1 MYDLKIFTTS
11 KEISE
16 AIHINEKNTKIL
28 LNTQVIPCVTTGG
41 EHRKRYYTTQRLIDY
56 SYNAIIKK
64 YHLKNPTYKEAFLQK
79 NLSKEIH
86 KSTLNHKCQVLT
98 ITNQKGGVGKTT
110 IAVNIATA
118 LAKLGQK
125 VLIVDMDSQAQ
136 SSRYF
141 RKVSYKE
148 NSILSVFEK
157 YKMNGHVEKEY
168 VKSKI
173 VTFKDFEDFSY
184 SLDILP
190 SEIKLAKM
198 LELMRM
204 HNRPDTILH
213 NILNEIKSEYD
224 YIIIDTPPYSGLSLE
239 MSLFAT
245 DKVVLVTEAD
255 EFSVEGLEVTIQ
267 EINELNKNSNNTIR
281 IDAVFVNSFSRQHN
295 YAIEALEEIMDI
307 VLDQLELDENALFT
321 VKYSPSIIRSSQANQ
336 QAIVDYKVKVK
347 DALSVFEPMLT
358 YAIKLILEQKV

>member
-11 KEISE
+11 KEVSE
-16 AIHINEKNTKIL
+16 AINVNEKNTKLL
-28 LNTQVIPCVTTGG
+28 LNEQVIPCVTTGG
-41 EHRKRYYTTQRLIDY
+41 EHRKRYYTTERLIDY
-56 SYNAIIKK
+56 AYNNIINK
-64 YHLKNPTYKEAFLQK
+64 YNLDNPTYKEAFLQK
-79 NLSKEIH
+79 DLSRKIH
-86 KSTLNHKCQVLT
+86 KSTSNHKCQVIT
-98 ITNQKGGVGKTT
+98 VTNQKGGVGKTT

-141 RKVSYKE
+141 KKVSYKD
-148 NSILSVFEK
+148 NSILSIFEK
-157 YKMNGHVEKEY
+157 YKMNSNIKKEY
-168 VKSKI
+168 IKDKI
-173 VTFKDFEDFSY
+173 VTFEDFENFSY

-204 HNRPDTILH
+204 QSRPDTILH
-213 NILNEIKSEYD
+213 NILNEIKDDYD

-245 DKVVLVTEAD
+245 NKVVLVTEAD

-267 EINELNKNSNNTIR
+267 EINELNKSLENKVE
-281 IDAVFVNSFSRQHN
+281 IDAVFVNAFSKQHN
-295 YAIEALEEIMDI
+295 YALEALDEIMDI
-307 VLDQLELDENALFT
+307 VLDQLELDENNLFT

-336 QAIVDYKVKVK
+336 QAIIDYKMKVK
-347 DALSVFEPMLT
+347 EALSVFEPMLT
-358 YAIKLILEQKV
+358 YAIKLILEQEV